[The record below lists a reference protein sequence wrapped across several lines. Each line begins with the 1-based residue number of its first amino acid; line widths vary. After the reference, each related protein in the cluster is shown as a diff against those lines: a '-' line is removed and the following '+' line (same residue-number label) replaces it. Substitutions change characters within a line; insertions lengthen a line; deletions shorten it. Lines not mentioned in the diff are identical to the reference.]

1 MLTVIIQMA
10 GLIVC
15 GVVWR
20 VLRPAG
26 LEHAQTRKVLTTLV
40 YYLLLPALVLSV
52 LWKAELGSNS
62 VYIALAAGGGV
73 LVGLLLAFAS
83 CRFCKSQNAEAGA
96 IILAV
101 AFPNATYLG
110 LPVLEATFGNW
121 ARSVAIQYD
130 LFACTP
136 ILFTLGI
143 LIAARYGSGANGNK
157 RVYTELFRIPAV
169 WAALLAVLLN
179 ALNVPMPQV
188 IEGLLSLLERGVV
201 PLMLFSLGL
210 SLEWKSSRLR
220 FLRPLIPVIILR
232 MFVIPAIVLVF
243 ATALGFTGEWRAA
256 IVMEAAMPS
265 MVIGIVICDR
275 FDLDVS
281 LYATAVTVTTV
292 ISLVTLPMWYGW
304 LIQP

>member
-20 VLRPAG
+20 VLKPAG
-26 LEHAQTRKVLTTLV
+26 LEHDQTRKVLTTLV

-52 LWKAELGSNS
+52 LWKAELGAHS
-62 VYIALAAGGGV
+62 VYIALVAAGGV
-73 LVGLLLAFAS
+73 FTGLLLAFAS
-83 CRFCKSQNAEAGA
+83 CRFCKSQSAEAGA
-96 IILAV
+96 IILSV

-110 LPVLEATFGNW
+110 LPVLEATFGEW
-121 ARSVAIQYD
+121 ARSIAIQYD

-136 ILFTLGI
+136 ILFTLGV
-143 LIAARYGSGANGNK
+143 LIAARYGSVGMDN
-157 RVYTELFRIPAV
+157 RRLFTELFRIPAV
-169 WAALLAVLLN
+169 WAALAAVLLN
-179 ALNVPMPQV
+179 GLNVPIPQV
-188 IEGLLSLLERGVV
+188 VDGLLSLLERGVV

-210 SLEWKSSRLR
+210 SLEWKRSRLR

-232 MFVIPAIVLVF
+232 MFVIPAIVLGF
-243 ATALGFTGEWRAA
+243 ATALGFAGEWRAA

-292 ISLVTLPMWYGW
+292 VSLVTLPMWYGW
-304 LIQP
+304 LILS